1 MVLSGGVSAVMGE
14 RLATAGRSPANS
26 TGDGLM
32 VYRKGQASAQTSDL
46 RVVDMVPRQASWPQE
61 ARTETARQGMA
72 VPRWAVASAGLVPVL
87 LTAGWLVADA
97 VQPSSYSPV
106 RQTVSVMAG
115 DAGAD
120 RWVMT
125 GAMLLAGGC
134 YLVTAVGL
142 TTLWL
147 PARILLVVAGLC
159 SIGIATSPEPATG
172 PTVVHLAWTVLG
184 AAAITLLP
192 AISSWRAPPRPALLR
207 WPASIIVFVV
217 FAAMLG
223 WVLAEIWAG
232 DALGLAERT
241 TSSVLT
247 TWPFI
252 IAIAWRRSATENF
265 SAANRRS

>member
-1 MVLSGGVSAVMGE
+1 
-14 RLATAGRSPANS
+14 
-26 TGDGLM
+26 M
-32 VYRKGQASAQTSDL
+32 VYRKGQASAETSDL
-46 RVVDMVPRQASWPQE
+46 RVVPGVPRQAGWTAD
-61 ARTETARQGMA
+61 ARPAGTESARQDMA

-87 LTAGWLVADA
+87 LTVGWLVADA

-115 DAGAD
+115 HAGAD
-120 RWVMT
+120 RWIMT

-134 YLVTAVGL
+134 YLVTALGL
-142 TTLWL
+142 STLWL

-172 PTVVHLAWTVLG
+172 PTAAHLAWTVLG
-184 AAAITLLP
+184 AAAITFLP
-192 AISSWRAPPRPALLR
+192 AISSWRASPGPALLSR
-207 WPASIIVFVV
+207 TGSIVVFVV

-247 TWPFI
+247 TWPFV
-252 IAIAWRRSATENF
+252 IAILLRRSAAETVLP
-265 SAANRRS
+265 RYGRL